1 MDLVTRAEAL
11 KMLLSAKGIAP
22 STTDAGFMDLGSDA
36 SLNGYINA
44 AAAAGIINKGT
55 SFNPNGNATR
65 GEAFKIAA
73 NAAGLTTA
81 TVDTTAGDLNLSDLF
96 GDLTTASTGTTTV
109 STGTTTVST
118 GTTST
123 TTTVAAGDLQI
134 GLNPASPVST
144 SVPYNGTVTF
154 GKFDLSAASSDVTVN
169 TIKLAREG
177 LGNRAD
183 ISRVWMEKNGMRV
196 TGRQTLGTDN
206 SVIIS
211 FSPALVIKA
220 GSTEGLDLV
229 ASLSGST
236 TGGQHKF
243 TLVSTADVASSA
255 VKIVGTYPVST
266 ATMTTAAYTVTS
278 VLFATGGSAGTYK
291 AGDTNIELAQF
302 KLTNNATD
310 DKQVQFKSVNFRQ
323 EGDGDFAKNVGNL
336 ALYKN
341 GTKISTAVAI
351 NGKEVIFTLADVV
364 EYGRTETYYVRGD
377 ILSVDK
383 TTGDT
388 YKLSLRYSDDINI
401 VETNTQFKAS
411 ITGVATTQYMSNN
424 TVNGGDIIMSR
435 NTTTSST
442 QTVSPGMND
451 VVLLSADLRVASAI
465 TLQDLTTSMT
475 GPTANLSTAFNT
487 FKLMIGN
494 SVVATYTPDTT
505 NAIVFQG
512 SFNVPATT
520 TVKIVGNLKSNITGG
535 SLGTYKVATVN
546 YASFGR
552 IEYVSNGN
560 VVSSTQFA
568 GSTDGVSSLV
578 GTASLTFTEND
589 GIAAQNL
596 AVGSTDKTVAQF
608 SMRANDVSDITVTKL
623 KLSPAATSTGITTY
637 SNIPTVKLYVDGVLK
652 STKSMS
658 SGYVD
663 FNDINVT
670 VAKNSAVTVRVAAD
684 FSSAIDNGGKIALTI
699 LSATNDVTA
708 KDTNSV
714 DVTKTSAT
722 NVVGPLYT
730 FVSAGA
736 ATLTLN
742 SSTPNANLLVPG
754 VTETELA
761 RYTLAATDDDL
772 KLTDLYVTNLGDA
785 DLSARVATV
794 GLYDISG
801 VKLAGGSVLGT
812 GTVQFSLGNSSSFV
826 IAKNTSNTVAIV
838 KAAFNT
844 ITDAA
849 QTNKSVRLAVGTGSA
864 TPVSGTTNGVRFVSA
879 STGNNVTSVTST
891 AAVAN
896 TGTLLHT
903 KATVATSGAAALTT
917 HTFTVTADAA
927 GRLTMSGIT
936 IDLQNPTA
944 STGTY
949 TLYRDQE
956 VAGNVIATGAVA
968 VGSNTLAIGGLNV
981 EVSAGTTKTFIL
993 KVAGGLLN
1001 ATANQKRIAKVTD
1014 ISFVDNT
1021 DTGTAPTITSI
1032 AAYSNVG
1039 LPTVESTFTY

>member
-1 MDLVTRAEAL
+1 
-11 KMLLSAKGIAP
+11 
-22 STTDAGFMDLGSDA
+22 
-36 SLNGYINA
+36 
-44 AAAAGIINKGT
+44 
-55 SFNPNGNATR
+55 
-65 GEAFKIAA
+65 
-73 NAAGLTTA
+73 
-81 TVDTTAGDLNLSDLF
+81 
-96 GDLTTASTGTTTV
+96 
-109 STGTTTVST
+109 
-118 GTTST
+118 
-123 TTTVAAGDLQI
+123 
-134 GLNPASPVST
+134 
-144 SVPYNGTVTF
+144 
-154 GKFDLSAASSDVTVN
+154 
-169 TIKLAREG
+169 
-177 LGNRAD
+177 
-183 ISRVWMEKNGMRV
+183 
-196 TGRQTLGTDN
+196 
-206 SVIIS
+206 
-211 FSPALVIKA
+211 
-220 GSTEGLDLV
+220 
-229 ASLSGST
+229 
-236 TGGQHKF
+236 
-243 TLVSTADVASSA
+243 
-255 VKIVGTYPVST
+255 
-266 ATMTTAAYTVTS
+266 
-278 VLFATGGSAGTYK
+278 
-291 AGDTNIELAQF
+291 
-302 KLTNNATD
+302 
-310 DKQVQFKSVNFRQ
+310 
-323 EGDGDFAKNVGNL
+323 
-336 ALYKN
+336 
-341 GTKISTAVAI
+341 
-351 NGKEVIFTLADVV
+351 
-364 EYGRTETYYVRGD
+364 
-377 ILSVDK
+377 
-383 TTGDT
+383 
-388 YKLSLRYSDDINI
+388 
-401 VETNTQFKAS
+401 
-411 ITGVATTQYMSNN
+411 
-424 TVNGGDIIMSR
+424 
-435 NTTTSST
+435 
-442 QTVSPGMND
+442 
-451 VVLLSADLRVASAI
+451 
-465 TLQDLTTSMT
+465 
-475 GPTANLSTAFNT
+475 
-487 FKLMIGN
+487 
-494 SVVATYTPDTT
+494 
-505 NAIVFQG
+505 
-512 SFNVPATT
+512 
-520 TVKIVGNLKSNITGG
+520 
-535 SLGTYKVATVN
+535 
-546 YASFGR
+546 
-552 IEYVSNGN
+552 
-560 VVSSTQFA
+560 
-568 GSTDGVSSLV
+568 
-578 GTASLTFTEND
+578 
-589 GIAAQNL
+589 
-596 AVGSTDKTVAQF
+596 
-608 SMRANDVSDITVTKL
+608 
-623 KLSPAATSTGITTY
+623 
-637 SNIPTVKLYVDGVLK
+637 
-652 STKSMS
+652 MS

-949 TLYRDQE
+949 TLYKDQE

-968 VGSNTLAIGGLNV
+968 VGSNTLAIGG
-981 EVSAGTTKTFIL
+981 S
-993 KVAGGLLN
+993 
-1001 ATANQKRIAKVTD
+1001 QCR
-1014 ISFVDNT
+1014 SFCW
-1021 DTGTAPTITSI
+1021 
-1032 AAYSNVG
+1032 Y
-1039 LPTVESTFTY
+1039 Y